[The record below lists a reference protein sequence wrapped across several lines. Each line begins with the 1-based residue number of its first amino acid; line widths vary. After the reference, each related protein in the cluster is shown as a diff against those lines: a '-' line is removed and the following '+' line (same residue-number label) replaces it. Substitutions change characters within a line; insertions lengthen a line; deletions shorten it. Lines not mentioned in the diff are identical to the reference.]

1 MQKKNP
7 TAFYAMGFLYLFL
20 ETYSVYLVEQLLEI
34 IFTFFTVKVDE
45 PEDAPPAEALLPLA
59 ELAALESLLL
69 PITRI

>member
-1 MQKKNP
+1 
-7 TAFYAMGFLYLFL
+7 
-20 ETYSVYLVEQLLEI
+20 LVEQLLEI
-34 IFTFFTVKVDE
+34 IFTFFTVKIDE